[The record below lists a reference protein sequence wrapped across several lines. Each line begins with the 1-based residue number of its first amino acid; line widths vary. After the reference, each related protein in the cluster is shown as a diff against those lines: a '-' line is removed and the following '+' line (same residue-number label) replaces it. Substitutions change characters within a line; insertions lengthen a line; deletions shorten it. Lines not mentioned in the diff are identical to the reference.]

1 MIPSGVKIFLATSPV
16 DMRRSFDG
24 LAELVRQF
32 LGEDP
37 ASGALF
43 VFFNKKHD
51 RLKLVWHER
60 RSDCLLY
67 KRLIRGVFRVHEAIT
82 QGATTV
88 TVEGREL
95 AAILEGIELPARRE
109 TPREISHA
117 AREAVLHA
125 PSQAVTQKST

>member
-1 MIPSGVKIFLATSPV
+1 MIPTGVRIFLATAPV

-24 LAELVRQF
+24 LGELVRQF

-43 VFFNKKHD
+43 VFFNKRHD

-67 KRLIRGVFRVHEAIT
+67 KRLIRGVFRVPEAVT

-88 TVEGREL
+88 TVDGREL
-95 AAILEGIELPARRE
+95 AAILEGIELPARRQ
-109 TPREISHA
+109 TAREISHA

-125 PSQAVTQKST
+125 QSERVTQKPT